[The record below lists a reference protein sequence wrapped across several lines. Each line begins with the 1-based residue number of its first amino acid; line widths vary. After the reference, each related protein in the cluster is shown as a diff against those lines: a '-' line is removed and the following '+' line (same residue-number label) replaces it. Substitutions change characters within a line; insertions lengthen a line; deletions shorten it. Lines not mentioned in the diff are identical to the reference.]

1 MKARLGVIGGL
12 QPVKGAEDLLDQRQS
27 RMWDRVA
34 ARISRL
40 LWMRFHN
47 LVSIKG

>member
-12 QPVKGAEDLLDQRQS
+12 QPVKGAEDLVDQGQS

-34 ARISRL
+34 ARISSLR
-40 LWMRFHN
+40 MRFHN
-47 LVSIKG
+47 LLSIQG